1 MLTIT
6 ASQFMAR
13 SEIALEPA
21 ANLSQALRIFFKA
34 LSPRRRRQ
42 GFLTLL
48 LMLVGAGA
56 EMLGISAVLVFLTV
70 ITSPERLTS
79 SRAWQV
85 AQSSLHL
92 DGSPILIATVAFI
105 LVMILSGMVRVALIW
120 AVNSIVV
127 NAGLDFTAQAFERVT
142 RQKYNFYLNTGS
154 DVIVSRM
161 EKVHHSN
168 NILQFGAQGFVSA
181 VVALLIIIF
190 LLALNTTIALTLGIV
205 LVGSYVGITILTRS
219 ILARNSEILAAAHAE
234 RVKRIQ
240 EGVGGIRDIL
250 IDRSQGVFQ
259 ADFER
264 CCDRIRRPQAINSVI
279 PNAPRIVVEV
289 MGMVGIAGLA
299 LFLSAR
305 GGGLTAALPL
315 LGGLAIGAQRLLPLL
330 QQAYFGLSSFFANR
344 QAVLEVAGM
353 LAMPDHLTTAEP
365 GARRDLASVIQFDAV
380 SFAYVDE
387 LYVLRDVSFGIRKGE
402 RIGIVGTTGSG
413 KSTLTD
419 LLLGLLEPSKGHI
432 LIDQKM
438 LDRDSLAGWQAQVAH
453 VPQSIYLSDDNL
465 IGNIAF
471 GVPRDSI
478 DMSLVESAARAAG
491 IHDFIIGLPEQYRT
505 RCGERGVRLSGG
517 QRQRIGIA
525 RALYKRA
532 TVLVLDEATSALDNE
547 TEKAV
552 MQSISGLSS
561 DITIVMIAHRLT
573 SLAECGR
580 ILNIEGGHVT
590 EVPPSSAGIGK
601 MSARKR

>member
-1 MLTIT
+1 MLNEPPKRPCDGPEK
-6 ASQFMAR
+6 S
-13 SEIALEPA
+13 LEPA
-21 ANLSQALRIFFKA
+21 ENLSQALKIFFKA
-34 LSPRRRRQ
+34 LSPRCRRQ
-42 GFLTLL
+42 GLFTLL

-70 ITSPERLTS
+70 VTNPERLTS

-85 AQSSLHL
+85 GQSFLHL
-92 DGSPILIATVAFI
+92 EGSPILIATVAFI
-105 LVMILSGMVRVALIW
+105 LVMIVSGVIRLALIW

-127 NAGLDFTAQAFERVT
+127 NAGLDFTAQAFEKVT

-154 DVIVSRM
+154 DLIVSRM

-168 NILQFGAQGFVSA
+168 NILQFGAQGFVSG

-190 LLALNTTIALTLGIV
+190 LLTLNTSIALTLGIV
-205 LVGSYVGITILTRS
+205 LVGSYLGITILTRS
-219 ILARNSEILAAAHAE
+219 ILGRNSELLAAAHAE

-259 ADFER
+259 ADFEH
-264 CCDRIRRPQAINSVI
+264 CCDRIRRPQALNSVI

-289 MGMVGIAGLA
+289 IGMVGIAALA

-305 GGGLTAALPL
+305 SGSLTAALPM

-353 LAMPDHLTTAEP
+353 LAMTDHLTKADP
-365 GARRDLASVIQFDAV
+365 GERRDLVSDIRFDAV

-387 LYVLRDVSFGIRKGE
+387 LYVLRDVSFAIRKGE
-402 RIGIVGTTGSG
+402 RIGIIGTTGSG

-419 LLLGLLEPSKGHI
+419 LLLGLLEPTNGRI
-432 LIDQKM
+432 MIDDAP
-438 LDRDSLAGWQAQVAH
+438 LDPASLASWQAQVAH
-453 VPQSIYLSDDNL
+453 VPQAIYLSDDTL

-471 GVPRDSI
+471 GVPRDGV
-478 DMSLVESAARAAG
+478 DMALVESSARAAG
-491 IHDFIIGLPEQYRT
+491 IHDFIVGLPEQYQT

-532 TVLVLDEATSALDNE
+532 TVLVLDEATSALDNV

-552 MQSISGLSS
+552 MQSISELSS
-561 DITIVMIAHRLT
+561 DITIIMIAHRLT

-580 ILNIEGGHVT
+580 ILQIESGHVT
-590 EVPPSSAGIGK
+590 EVAPTSAGITK
-601 MSARKR
+601 ASARKR

>member
-1 MLTIT
+1 
-6 ASQFMAR
+6 
-13 SEIALEPA
+13 
-21 ANLSQALRIFFKA
+21 
-34 LSPRRRRQ
+34 
-42 GFLTLL
+42 
-48 LMLVGAGA
+48 
-56 EMLGISAVLVFLTV
+56 
-70 ITSPERLTS
+70 
-79 SRAWQV
+79 
-85 AQSSLHL
+85 
-92 DGSPILIATVAFI
+92 
-105 LVMILSGMVRVALIW
+105 
-120 AVNSIVV
+120 
-127 NAGLDFTAQAFERVT
+127 
-142 RQKYNFYLNTGS
+142 
-154 DVIVSRM
+154 
-161 EKVHHSN
+161 
-168 NILQFGAQGFVSA
+168 
-181 VVALLIIIF
+181 
-190 LLALNTTIALTLGIV
+190 
-205 LVGSYVGITILTRS
+205 
-219 ILARNSEILAAAHAE
+219 
-234 RVKRIQ
+234 
-240 EGVGGIRDIL
+240 
-250 IDRSQGVFQ
+250 
-259 ADFER
+259 
-264 CCDRIRRPQAINSVI
+264 
-279 PNAPRIVVEV
+279 
-289 MGMVGIAGLA
+289 
-299 LFLSAR
+299 
-305 GGGLTAALPL
+305 LPL

-491 IHDFIIGLPEQYRT
+491 IHDFIIGLPEQYQT

-580 ILNIEGGHVT
+580 ILHIDGGHVT
-590 EVPPSSAGIGK
+590 EVPPSSAGIRK

>member
-1 MLTIT
+1 M
-6 ASQFMAR
+6 
-13 SEIALEPA
+13 
-21 ANLSQALRIFFKA
+21 
-34 LSPRRRRQ
+34 
-42 GFLTLL
+42 
-48 LMLVGAGA
+48 
-56 EMLGISAVLVFLTV
+56 
-70 ITSPERLTS
+70 
-79 SRAWQV
+79 
-85 AQSSLHL
+85 
-92 DGSPILIATVAFI
+92 
-105 LVMILSGMVRVALIW
+105 
-120 AVNSIVV
+120 
-127 NAGLDFTAQAFERVT
+127 
-142 RQKYNFYLNTGS
+142 
-154 DVIVSRM
+154 
-161 EKVHHSN
+161 
-168 NILQFGAQGFVSA
+168 
-181 VVALLIIIF
+181 
-190 LLALNTTIALTLGIV
+190 
-205 LVGSYVGITILTRS
+205 
-219 ILARNSEILAAAHAE
+219 
-234 RVKRIQ
+234 
-240 EGVGGIRDIL
+240 
-250 IDRSQGVFQ
+250 
-259 ADFER
+259 
-264 CCDRIRRPQAINSVI
+264 
-279 PNAPRIVVEV
+279 
-289 MGMVGIAGLA
+289 
-299 LFLSAR
+299 
-305 GGGLTAALPL
+305 
-315 LGGLAIGAQRLLPLL
+315 
-330 QQAYFGLSSFFANR
+330 
-344 QAVLEVAGM
+344 
-353 LAMPDHLTTAEP
+353 
-365 GARRDLASVIQFDAV
+365 

-419 LLLGLLEPSKGHI
+419 LLLGLLEPTKGHI

-438 LDRDSLAGWQAQVAH
+438 LNRDSMAGWQAQVAH

-491 IHDFIIGLPEQYRT
+491 IHDFIIGLPQQYQT

-580 ILNIEGGHVT
+580 ILHIEGGHVT
-590 EVPPSSAGIGK
+590 EVPPSSAGVGK

>member
-1 MLTIT
+1 
-6 ASQFMAR
+6 
-13 SEIALEPA
+13 LEPA
-21 ANLSQALRIFFKA
+21 ADLTQALKIFFRA

-42 GFLTLL
+42 GVLTLL
-48 LMLVGAGA
+48 LMIFGAGA
-56 EMLGISAVLVFLTV
+56 EMLGISAVLIFLTV
-70 ITSPERLTS
+70 ITNPQRLTS
-79 SRAWQV
+79 THAWQV
-85 AQSSLHL
+85 GQSIFHVP
-92 DGSPILIATVAFI
+92 GGPIVIATVAFI
-105 LVMILSGMVRVALIW
+105 LVMLLSAVVRLALIW
-120 AVNSIVV
+120 AVNSVVV
-127 NAGLDFTAQAFERVT
+127 NAGLDFTAQAFEKVT

-190 LLALNTTIALTLGIV
+190 LLALNTSIAVTLGIL
-205 LVGSYVGITILTRS
+205 LVGSYVAITILTRS
-219 ILARNSEILAAAHAE
+219 ILGRNSELLAAAHAE

-259 ADFER
+259 ADFDN
-264 CCDRIRRPQAINSVI
+264 CCDRIRRPQAINSII

-289 MGMVGIAGLA
+289 MGMIGIAALA
-299 LFLSAR
+299 LFLSGR
-305 GGGLTAALPL
+305 SGGLTAALPL

-353 LAMPDHLTTAEP
+353 LAMTDQLTKADP
-365 GARRDLASVIQFDAV
+365 GERRDLASDIRFDDV
-380 SFAYVDE
+380 SFAYVDHH
-387 LYVLRDVSFGIRKGE
+387 YVLRNASFDIRKGE
-402 RIGIVGTTGSG
+402 RIGIIGTTGSG

-419 LLLGLLEPSKGHI
+419 LLLGLLEPTKGKI
-432 LIDQKM
+432 LIDGKP
-438 LDRDSLAGWQAQVAH
+438 LDGDSLAGWQAQVAH

-471 GVPRDSI
+471 GVPRDGV

-491 IHDFIIGLPEQYRT
+491 IHDFIVGLPEQYQT

-552 MQSISGLSS
+552 MQSISELSS
-561 DITIVMIAHRLT
+561 DITIIMIAHRLT

-580 ILNIEGGHVT
+580 ILHIEGGRVT

-601 MSARKR
+601 TSARKR